1 MMNYRLKVM
10 SMTSCDLFFGENDPP
25 IVTSWPHLH
34 QHINNDVGGND
45 GEEEDDN
52 DGDDDDGNDGEEED
66 DNDGDDDDD
75 DGNDGDGHL
84 SIGINVGQKSSSREK
99 CRHQGNAREDVLII
113 SIIPPNDDDDD
124 DYLPV
129 EDKEDGEGPLK
140 TDARHICPRH
150 TSWSDLKCHIS
161 LIIDHHHHNHFDR
174 TSASVLGAWC

>member
-45 GEEEDDN
+45 GEEED
-52 DGDDDDGNDGEEED
+52 GNDG
-66 DNDGDDDDD
+66 DDD

-113 SIIPPNDDDDD
+113 SIIPPNDDD

>member
-99 CRHQGNAREDVLII
+99 C
-113 SIIPPNDDDDD
+113 
-124 DYLPV
+124 
-129 EDKEDGEGPLK
+129 
-140 TDARHICPRH
+140 
-150 TSWSDLKCHIS
+150 CH
-161 LIIDHHHHNHFDR
+161 
-174 TSASVLGAWC
+174 

>member
-1 MMNYRLKVM
+1 MIAMLMMTMMFDELM
-10 SMTSCDLFFGENDPP
+10 
-25 IVTSWPHLH
+25 TSWPPLH

-45 GEEEDDN
+45 GV
-52 DGDDDDGNDGEEED
+52 
-66 DNDGDDDDD
+66 DD

-113 SIIPPNDDDDD
+113 SIIPPNDDDD
-124 DYLPV
+124 YLPV

-161 LIIDHHHHNHFDR
+161 LIVDHHNHNHFDR
-174 TSASVLGAWC
+174 TSAWELDANSSWWYILNINS